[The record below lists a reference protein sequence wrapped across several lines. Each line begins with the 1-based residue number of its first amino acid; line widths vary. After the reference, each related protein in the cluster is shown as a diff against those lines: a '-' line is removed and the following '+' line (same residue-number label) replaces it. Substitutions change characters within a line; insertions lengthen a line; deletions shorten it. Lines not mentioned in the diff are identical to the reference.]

1 MPILKFMDVK
11 TIEIV
16 SPTWERNFYLGI
28 LKDKALTP
36 IAENFKSFVTE
47 NYILE

>member
-1 MPILKFMDVK
+1 MDVK
-11 TIEIV
+11 TIEII
-16 SPTWERNFYLGI
+16 SPTWERNFYLCI